1 MADTK
6 ISDLPSKAVPVYA
19 DVLPIVDSVGTI
31 TKKVNF
37 RAVWDGGDNRYI
49 SPTFTYNVSG
59 GITRIDYSDT
69 SYKVFTYTGDKLTQ
83 IDFQVA
89 GSPTIIRKTLA
100 YSGDTLLS
108 ITQTIV

>member
-6 ISDLPSKAVPVYA
+6 ISDLPSKTTPVGA

-31 TKKVNF
+31 TKKVSF
-37 RAVWDGGDNRYI
+37 KALWEGGDSRYI
-49 SPTFTYNVSG
+49 SPAFTYDGNGVLTK
-59 GITRIDYSDT
+59 ITYADT
-69 SYKVFTYTGDKLTQ
+69 SYKDFIYTGDKLTR
-83 IDFQVA
+83 IDFQVV